1 MTLLRAHLIEMPC
14 NFIMWSVIHSYISCR
29 RSKLL
34 TCRGKISVSIILD
47 MMHEISVLSNGLHAI
62 TYVVLF
68 FVPD

>member
-1 MTLLRAHLIEMPC
+1 
-14 NFIMWSVIHSYISCR
+14 
-29 RSKLL
+29 
-34 TCRGKISVSIILD
+34 VSIILD